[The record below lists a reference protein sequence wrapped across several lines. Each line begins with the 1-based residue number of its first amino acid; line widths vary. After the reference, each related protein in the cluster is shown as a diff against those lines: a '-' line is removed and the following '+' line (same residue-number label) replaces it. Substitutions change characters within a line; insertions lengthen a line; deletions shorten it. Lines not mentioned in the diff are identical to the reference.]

1 MNKITKK
8 LGEQIFVWDPKAFN
22 NRGYWFVLGKKGGYG
37 KAASKKEAESLGKAV
52 TEQAV
57 DTVQPA
63 QQATESASPIKTI
76 SNIPREIPL
85 IEPEITPEKEMSYR
99 DAEKIRET
107 KITEI
112 ITRKIIEG
120 GTIGSSIKSGISEKA
135 KAKAMGIKEAFDPL
149 NIAKKLTGP
158 LGAAMLGRATGRKQ
172 EDLQYFTGIKPRNNN
187 ISPVNQA
194 PTGGKTGDINNAMYT
209 KVSEGQKQN
218 VKKGDSVSNV
228 LAKLYN
234 LTKQY
239 REEDIKRMEL
249 ERDLKKEKAAA
260 EDRWHQEL
268 IEAITGKKSKGKKTA
283 IDQGASIF
291 DTIEKF
297 LDNLL
302 ETLGVLKLIG
312 RGAAGAGTAAA
323 IAPAAAAPAAAA
335 AGAGA
340 GVEAGVAS
348 GILSRLVPAG
358 MGTAAAVYGALLSP
372 WVASAY
378 ERRKIEENPNA
389 PEYKDNPYA
398 MKVRGEVKTEEEGA
412 AKNRAKGYKQFTR
425 PQIQQAVDSKIDDN
439 VLKEEYGQ
447 NRAGLEQWLKEHTD
461 AHAMYQ
467 SEPKTVPDT
476 IHRLGLEPS
485 TAGQGRGDASAI
497 DYERRNTPD
506 KAIFG
511 VSPKGIRKAVP
522 LESQP
527 NKLGQR
533 VQDAINKNNDS
544 KMDESIKPKT
554 TMIDNSKNIN
564 SSGRSTTESITV
576 DSVPVR
582 NDERTWQKLQK
593 SNLRPI

>member
-1 MNKITKK
+1 MNTITKK

-22 NRGYWFVLGKKGGYG
+22 NKGYWFVLGKKGGYG

-52 TEQAV
+52 TEQNV
-57 DTVQPA
+57 DTVQPG
-63 QQATESASPIKTI
+63 QQASESASPIKTI
-76 SNIPREIPL
+76 SNIPKQIPL
-85 IEPEITPEKEMSYR
+85 IEPEIPPEKEMSYR

-120 GTIGSSIKSGISEKA
+120 GTISSSIKSGISEKT
-135 KAKAMGIKEAFDPL
+135 KAKAIGIKQAFDLL

-172 EDLQYFTGIKPRNNN
+172 EDLQYFTGVKPRNNN
-187 ISPVNQA
+187 ISSVNQA
-194 PTGGKTGDINNAMYT
+194 PIDSKTGDINNAMYT

-239 REEDIKRMEL
+239 RGEDIKRMEL
-249 ERDLKKEKAAA
+249 ERDLKKEKVAA

-268 IEAITGKKSKGKKTA
+268 IEAITGKKNKGKKTA

-291 DTIEKF
+291 DTIENF

-312 RGAAGAGTAAA
+312 RGAGAAGTAAA
-323 IAPAAAAPAAAA
+323 LAPAAAASAPAAA

-340 GVEAGVAS
+340 EAGVAS
-348 GILSRLVPAG
+348 GILSRFIPAG
-358 MGTAAAVYGALLSP
+358 MGSAALVYGALLSP

-425 PQIQQAVDSKIDDN
+425 PQIKQAVDSKIDDN
-439 VLKEEYGQ
+439 VLKEEYGE
-447 NRAGLEQWLKEHTD
+447 NRTGLEQWLKEHTD

-476 IHRLGLEPS
+476 IHKLGLEPS

-497 DYERRNTPD
+497 DYERRTTPD

-511 VSPKGIRKAVP
+511 VSPKGMRKAIP

-533 VQDAINKNNDS
+533 VQDAINKNNES

-554 TMIDNSKNIN
+554 TVIDNSKNIN